1 MVFTFLQ
8 NPLLQLDKNS
18 ELLNLTTP
26 QNGQRDEFLTHWI
39 HKDSFR
45 QQKGV
50 MKRNVCLLLLEV
62 LMGCQTVPKLQ
73 FEEYVLN
80 GLCLRGNTV
89 CV

>member
-1 MVFTFLQ
+1 MA
-8 NPLLQLDKNS
+8 S
-18 ELLNLTTP
+18 

-50 MKRNVCLLLLEV
+50 VKRNVCLLLLEV

-73 FEEYVLN
+73 FQEYVLN
-80 GLCLRGNTV
+80 GVCLRENTV